1 MTKKTLN
8 AIIEINEGEYIMF
21 KALKKMNLPNK
32 LTMLRIILVPLFII
46 LLCVPASVYETV
58 ESSAGLYG
66 QITTVTKVSPA
77 RAIVGVIALI
87 VYIAASVTDTL
98 DGMIS
103 RKKGIVTKFGKIMD
117 PLADKLLV
125 SAGFIMLTG
134 LGIMPAAVTA
144 VIVFRDFFVTALRT
158 FGADNHKD
166 VAAKLSGKIKTVFQM
181 LAVISG
187 LLQYIIEPAD
197 GVFAFISASNGMFTF
212 ELIVNVFMSLAVVG
226 ALVATIWS
234 FVDYFIRFKDDIDVE
249 N

>member
-1 MTKKTLN
+1 
-8 AIIEINEGEYIMF
+8 MF

-103 RKKGIVTKFGKIMD
+103 RKKGIVTKFGK
-117 PLADKLLV
+117 L
-125 SAGFIMLTG
+125 F
-134 LGIMPAAVTA
+134 
-144 VIVFRDFFVTALRT
+144 
-158 FGADNHKD
+158 
-166 VAAKLSGKIKTVFQM
+166 
-181 LAVISG
+181 
-187 LLQYIIEPAD
+187 
-197 GVFAFISASNGMFTF
+197 
-212 ELIVNVFMSLAVVG
+212 
-226 ALVATIWS
+226 
-234 FVDYFIRFKDDIDVE
+234 
-249 N
+249 